1 MMKAPIT
8 KQAAALTQH
17 LVEWAKQT
25 RHYEDN
31 ANHWAMQLPKVQ
43 PEEAHFQF
51 PTFSLETNFIGSMIY
66 LRIHDLHTGGSL
78 MVTDAKG
85 HVYLDIEDVNGL
97 LTLEVSHLD
106 PDTYYVTYQRGRFQT
121 TQHFNKDW

>member
-1 MMKAPIT
+1 MKAPIT

-31 ANHWAMQLPKVQ
+31 ANQWALQLPKVQ

-51 PTFSLETNFIGSMIY
+51 PTFTLETNFIGSMVY
-66 LRIHDLHTGGSL
+66 LRIHDLHAGGRL

-85 HVYLDIEDVNGL
+85 HVYLDIEDSDGL

-106 PDTYYVTYQRGRFQT
+106 PDTYYVTYQKGLFQT
-121 TQHFNKDW
+121 TQFFNKDW